1 MRLHLFCVAR
11 RPSAWAAEGA
21 GEYLKRLTGA
31 LDLRCRDF
39 APQANAGS
47 VDLQRERESDLLLK
61 AVPKGALLVVL
72 DERGSSWST
81 RQLARHLEQ
90 WRTDAREVVL
100 AVGGAEGHAPRLRE
114 AAGALW
120 SLSALTLPHALVR
133 VVVLEQI
140 YRAWS
145 LLNNHP
151 YHRE

>member
-1 MRLHLFCVAR
+1 MRLHLYCVAR
-11 RPSAWAAEGA
+11 RPPAWAADGA
-21 GEYLKRLTGA
+21 AEYAKRLTGV
-31 LDLRCRDF
+31 LDIRSRDF

-61 AVPKGALLVVL
+61 ALPKGARLVVL

-81 RQLARHLEQ
+81 RQLANNLEL
-90 WRTDAREVVL
+90 WRNDARDVVL
-100 AVGGAEGHAPRLRE
+100 AVGGAEGHAPKLRE

>member
-11 RPSAWAAEGA
+11 RPPAWAAEGGA
-21 GEYLKRLTGA
+21 EYRKRLTGA
-31 LDLRCRDF
+31 LDLHCRDF

-72 DERGSSWST
+72 DERGSAWST
-81 RQLARHLEQ
+81 RQLANHLEQ
-90 WRTDAREVVL
+90 WRNDARDVVL
-100 AVGGAEGHAPRLRE
+100 AVGGAEGHAPRLRDT
-114 AAGALW
+114 AGMCW